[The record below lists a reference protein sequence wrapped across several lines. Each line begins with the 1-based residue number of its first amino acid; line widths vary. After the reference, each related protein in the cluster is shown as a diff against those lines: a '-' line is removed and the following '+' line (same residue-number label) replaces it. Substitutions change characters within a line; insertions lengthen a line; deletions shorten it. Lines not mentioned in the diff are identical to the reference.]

1 MPIMYRYHYNGKSLI
16 VTISAL
22 TGIYWVVP
30 ESVRWLIANGR
41 IREANEIII
50 LASSANKLQVGVFE
64 QNDFQEGIVEEAQ
77 VGLTFWLLVVSIK
90 DSLIFY
96 CRGQIILNM
105 CLHLS

>member
-50 LASSANKLQVGVFE
+50 LASSTNKLQVGVSE
-64 QNDFQEGIVEEAQ
+64 QNYFQESIVGRHSWDRFLADGCQ
-77 VGLTFWLLVVSIK
+77 
-90 DSLIFY
+90 
-96 CRGQIILNM
+96 
-105 CLHLS
+105 

>member
-50 LASSANKLQVGVFE
+50 LASSTNKLQVGIFE
-64 QNDFQEGIVEEAQ
+64 QNYFQEGIVEEA
-77 VGLTFWLLVVSIK
+77 
-90 DSLIFY
+90 
-96 CRGQIILNM
+96 
-105 CLHLS
+105 

>member
-1 MPIMYRYHYNGKSLI
+1 MYRYHYNGKSLI

-64 QNDFQEGIVEEAQ
+64 QNDFQEGLVEEAQ

-90 DSLIFY
+90 DRLIFY
-96 CRGQIILNM
+96 CLDQFNLNL
-105 CLHLS
+105 CLPYY